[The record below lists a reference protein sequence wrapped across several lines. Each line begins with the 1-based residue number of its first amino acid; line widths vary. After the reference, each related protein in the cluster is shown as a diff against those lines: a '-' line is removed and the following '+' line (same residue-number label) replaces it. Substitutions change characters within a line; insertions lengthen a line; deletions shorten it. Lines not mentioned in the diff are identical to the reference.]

1 MNADQMIGAIAE
13 RVPKDADV
21 ERREDGLLYCTRCH
35 TPRQRRITI
44 LGKERIVPLVCKCM
58 AERMKAEEEEL
69 KRYEREKRI
78 QRIRDA
84 AFPAKP
90 MQQYTFEADD
100 QARPEIS
107 SAMKAYVE
115 HFGEM
120 RKEGKGL
127 LLCGPPGTG
136 KTFYAACIVNALI
149 DQGYP
154 CIMTTFS
161 RLANTIS
168 GMWEGK
174 QEYIDSLTRY
184 ALVAIDDLGVE
195 RDTEYMNENVTT
207 IIDTLYKAQVP
218 MLITSNYTPRQ
229 IANKEA
235 EIRKVRGYD
244 RILEVCHPVKV
255 DGKSRRRAA
264 GNASYDRMN
273 KLLGLSDGNVTEEYH
288 EKDRATD

>member
-1 MNADQMIGAIAE
+1 MMNADQMIRDIAE
-13 RVPKDADV
+13 KVPKDGDV

-35 TPRQRRITI
+35 TPRQRWVT
-44 LGKERIVPLVCKCM
+44 LWDKPRIVPVVCKCM
-58 AERMKAEEEEL
+58 KEKIQAEEEAI
-69 KRYEREKRI
+69 KKYERDKRI

-84 AFPAKP
+84 AFPAKQ
-90 MQQYTFEADD
+90 MQQFTFETDD
-100 QARPEIS
+100 QANPEIS
-107 SAMKAYVE
+107 RAMRAYVQNFE
-115 HFGEM
+115 EM
-120 RKEGKGL
+120 HREGRGL
-127 LLCGPPGTG
+127 LLCGGVGTG
-136 KTFYAACIVNALI
+136 KTFYAACIINALI

-154 CIMTTFS
+154 CLMTTFS

-174 QEYIDSLTRY
+174 QDYIDGLTRY

-207 IIDTLYKAQVP
+207 IIDTLYKAKVP

-229 IANKEA
+229 IASREM

-264 GNASYDRMN
+264 GNASYGEMN
-273 KLLGLSDGNVTEEYH
+273 KLLGLEDHENV
-288 EKDRATD
+288 